1 MEANETS
8 SNSGQPI
15 QLEPMS
21 AETVVLDLD
30 AALKRLGGDR
40 NILVELAKMF
50 AEDSPGL
57 LDAIE
62 QGIQQG
68 RCSEAGRAA
77 HSLRGLA
84 ANFSAARLMFRL
96 RELEAALSQGER
108 ESSLTVMGAARE
120 ELRRLQ
126 DALNVDCR

>member
-1 MEANETS
+1 MTANEAS

-15 QLEPMS
+15 QFEPMS
-21 AETVVLDLD
+21 AEAVILDLE

-57 LDAIE
+57 LDGIE
-62 QGIQQG
+62 QGIQQA
-68 RCSEAGRAA
+68 RYNEAGRAA

-96 RELEAALSQGER
+96 RELEAALSQCER
-108 ESSLTVMGAARE
+108 ESSLTLMGTARE
-120 ELRRLQ
+120 DLRRLQ
-126 DALNVDCR
+126 DALTADCR